1 MCVIKRKLK
10 FENYKNCLCL
20 ETTQLDNKMN
30 YLEKIK
36 LTQIVFKKNLK
47 EFIKNN
53 KSILKT
59 QSRFKSE
66 MHNVFTEEIN
76 KITLVSND
84 IKRMQKIDLIETYAY
99 GMSKGLVS
107 EEEEI
112 KCNKII
118 KQYKKVKL

>member
-1 MCVIKRKLK
+1 
-10 FENYKNCLCL
+10 
-20 ETTQLDNKMN
+20 
-30 YLEKIK
+30 
-36 LTQIVFKKNLK
+36 
-47 EFIKNN
+47 
-53 KSILKT
+53 
-59 QSRFKSE
+59 
-66 MHNVFTEEIN
+66 MHNVFIEEIN

-84 IKRMQKIDLIETYAY
+84 IKRMQEIDLIETYAY